1 MELYYQADLPLAGNF
16 HFAADEAQHAIKTRR
31 QRPGD
36 HLFVT
41 NGQGLLAEIQLLNM
55 DVKKCEAR
63 VIKTTLHP
71 VTPPNFS
78 LAISPLKHESRF
90 EWVIEKAV
98 EIGVHEIIP
107 VQTSRTERFRF
118 KAERLDRIITAAM
131 KQSLK
136 FHRPVLREL
145 INFTDLI
152 EQTEGF
158 GYIAH
163 CGDGQKALL
172 NPSNIQEKGIL
183 FIGPEGDFTPEEVQ
197 QAIDKGLITIDLGPA
212 RLRTETAALVALSQA
227 HHAFQWKNNDA

>member
-1 MELYYQADLPLAGNF
+1 MELYYQEDLPQVGNF
-16 HFAADEAQHAIKTRR
+16 HFIAEEAQHAIKTRR

-36 HLFVT
+36 RLFVT
-41 NGQGLLAEIQLLNM
+41 NGKGLLAEIQLLNA

-63 VIKTTLHP
+63 VIQTTLHP
-71 VTPPNFS
+71 ATAPKYS

-90 EWVIEKAV
+90 EWVVEKAV
-98 EIGVHEIIP
+98 EIGVNEIIP

-118 KAERLDRIITAAM
+118 KADRLDRIITAAM

-136 FHRPVLREL
+136 FQRPVLREL
-145 INFTDLI
+145 IDFGDLI
-152 EQTEGF
+152 NQADLT

-172 NPSNIQEKGIL
+172 NPSNIQEKGML

-197 QAIDKGLITIDLGPA
+197 LAIDKGLIPINLGPS

-227 HHAFQWKNNDA
+227 HQAFQWKNNYE